1 MYTPPRS
8 LAEAQQQQCHHCPWC
23 SGMLG
28 AWRRRRKRARRVLG
42 WRLLLAIAMVAVMWM
57 MLSLFAALSCIN
69 IVCVCVCVGT
79 SRRPC
84 VARRT
89 CTCLRPAL
97 PTMTRYVVRHHQ
109 HPFRSIHATLQ
120 KLADTFNAILG
131 DRRSSLPHTR
141 KQQRCAYRWCSR
153 ARGTARG
160 LA

>member
-69 IVCVCVCVGT
+69 IVCVCVCV
-79 SRRPC
+79 C
-84 VARRT
+84 V
-89 CTCLRPAL
+89 CVFGVLRVCSTLAQCRH
-97 PTMTRYVVRHHQ
+97 TYRERERVCVYVCV
-109 HPFRSIHATLQ
+109 
-120 KLADTFNAILG
+120 
-131 DRRSSLPHTR
+131 
-141 KQQRCAYRWCSR
+141 
-153 ARGTARG
+153 
-160 LA
+160 